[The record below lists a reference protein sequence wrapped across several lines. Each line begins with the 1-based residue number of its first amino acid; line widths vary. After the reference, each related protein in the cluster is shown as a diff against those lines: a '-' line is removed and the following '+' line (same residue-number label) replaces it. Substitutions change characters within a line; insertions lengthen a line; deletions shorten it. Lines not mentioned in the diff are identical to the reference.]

1 MVVPAFAF
9 CAWAELCLHL
19 HEAPRILTDADLVEW
34 IPLGDHSPVRRVE
47 LRLFLLLR
55 VQGSSKGLDLDLS
68 CVSAIASHVEL
79 HLWIDIEF
87 LAIGLECILCGS
99 CGELVDPSIP
109 WNNFSPCLALII

>member
-1 MVVPAFAF
+1 MRTWWNGFRWEIIVRFVV
-9 CAWAELCLHL
+9 
-19 HEAPRILTDADLVEW
+19 
-34 IPLGDHSPVRRVE
+34 

-68 CVSAIASHVEL
+68 CVSAIASHIEL

-87 LAIGLECILCGS
+87 LAIGPECILCGS